1 VGGIIMAYVNSIF
14 TSKLS
19 EEKKELLKSAVGQL
33 ITIFPGK
40 SEDWLFVSIEDQ
52 RNLYFKGIKATAAAI
67 IEIKIFGKQDKENKD
82 LFTSKLCDF
91 LENEL
96 SIKGQNVFFIFTEAE
111 DGNWGW
117 NGGLF

>member
-1 VGGIIMAYVNSIF
+1 MAYVNLIF
-14 TSKLS
+14 TDKLS
-19 EEKKELLKSAVGQL
+19 EEKKELLKTSVGQL

-40 SEDWLFVSIEDQ
+40 SEDWLFVSIQDQ
-52 RNLYFKGIKATAAAI
+52 RNLYFKGIKAEASAI
-67 IEIKIFGKQDKENKD
+67 IEVKIFGKQEKEHKD

-96 SIKGQNVFFIFTEAE
+96 RIQGQNVFFIFTEAE

>member
-1 VGGIIMAYVNSIF
+1 MAYVNLIF

-19 EEKKELLKSAVGQL
+19 DEKKELLKNSVGQL

-40 SEDWLFVSIEDQ
+40 SEDWLFVSIEDE
-52 RNLYFKGIKATAAAI
+52 RNLYFKGMKAEDSAI
-67 IEIKIFGKQDKENKD
+67 IEIKIFGKQEKDHKD

-91 LENEL
+91 LESEL
-96 SIKGQNVFFIFTEAE
+96 SIQGQSVFFIFTEAE

>member
-1 VGGIIMAYVNSIF
+1 MAYVNLIF
-14 TSKLS
+14 TDELS
-19 EEKKELLKSAVGQL
+19 EEQKELLKTSVGQL

-40 SEDWLFVSIEDQ
+40 SEDWLFVSIQDKQ
-52 RNLYFKGIKATAAAI
+52 NLYFKGIKAVASAI
-67 IEIKIFGKQDKENKD
+67 IEIKIFGKQEKEHKD

-96 SIKGQNVFFIFTEAE
+96 RIQGQNVFFIFTEAE